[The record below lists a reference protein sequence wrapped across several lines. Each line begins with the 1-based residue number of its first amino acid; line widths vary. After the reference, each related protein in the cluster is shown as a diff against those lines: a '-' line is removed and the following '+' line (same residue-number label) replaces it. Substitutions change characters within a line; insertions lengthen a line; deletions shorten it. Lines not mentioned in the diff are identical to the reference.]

1 MVPRT
6 SIPEWFD
13 HITKGEYMT
22 FWVRKKFPAIIL
34 CFALAIESEMKKSF
48 NCEIRFYINSDEV
61 YELEIPRCFS
71 EMVTDHVWLYDL
83 RTHPSIRL
91 NDLESYL
98 VDDWNQIEIS
108 CDKIIGPSNVTIS
121 WCGVHICR
129 EEANMEDILFKD
141 PDLDLDSSRETE
153 KIDSD
158 LDKNYDERIKS
169 IGDFKNSKKD
179 NDFYC
184 FKNLEDYNNA
194 ASHTEMDHNQDKLL
208 LHPKTFD
215 SVTNDSMPLVCFGG
229 KNVVEGTHQFYMHM
243 HYCLSYFYVFDICVH
258 FYFSLWIE
266 LIYTVSVMIFLSINR
281 NRLTIHVY
289 F

>member
-1 MVPRT
+1 MVPGT

-13 HITKGEYMT
+13 HINKGEYMT

-34 CFALAIESEMKKSF
+34 CFSLAVESEMKKSF

-108 CDKIIGPSNVTIS
+108 CDKIIGPSNATIS

-158 LDKNYDERIKS
+158 LDENNDERIKS
-169 IGDFKNSKKD
+169 IGDFKKSKEEYA
-179 NDFYC
+179 DFYY
-184 FKNLEDYNNA
+184 FKNLDGFEILDEKIKNLEDYNNA
-194 ASHTEMDHNQDKLL
+194 ASHTEIDHNQDKLL
-208 LHPKTFD
+208 LHPKTLD
-215 SVTNDSMPLVCFGG
+215 SAT
-229 KNVVEGTHQFYMHM
+229 NVVEGTHQFYMHM
-243 HYCLSYFYVFDICVH
+243 
-258 FYFSLWIE
+258 
-266 LIYTVSVMIFLSINR
+266 
-281 NRLTIHVY
+281 
-289 F
+289 

>member
-1 MVPRT
+1 MVPGT

-22 FWVRKKFPAIIL
+22 FWVRKQFPAIIL
-34 CFALAIESEMKKSF
+34 CFALAVESEMKKSF

-141 PDLDLDSSRETE
+141 PDLDLDSGRETE
-153 KIDSD
+153 KISYD
-158 LDKNYDERIKS
+158 LDKNNDERIKS
-169 IGDFKNSKKD
+169 IGDFKNLD
-179 NDFYC
+179 GFEIIDRRIE
-184 FKNLEDYNNA
+184 NLEDYNNA

-208 LHPKTFD
+208 LHPKTLD
-215 SVTNDSMPLVCFGG
+215 SVTNDSIPLVCFGG
-229 KNVVEGTHQFYMHM
+229 NNVVKGTHMY
-243 HYCLSYFYVFDICVH
+243 YCLSYFYVFYVCALL
-258 FYFSLWIE
+258 FSA
-266 LIYTVSVMIFLSINR
+266 VD
-281 NRLTIHVY
+281 
-289 F
+289 